1 MCLERPIQY
10 HNYPDEGIGYRM
22 MAFDDRPLFYRRLAT
37 GPVKK
42 GSVVVDESTFQINYG
57 DYNQHGGY
65 DSGIHTFVSEH
76 TAKFWRSI
84 SGCSQAF
91 TNIWKVKY
99 SGLRSVGEQ
108 ILDNNGRSATVLVV
122 KQVEYIERMTSP
134 MNTPSK
140 RVYTCL

>member
-1 MCLERPIQY
+1 MCLARPIQR

-22 MAFDDRPLFYRRLAT
+22 MAFDDWPLFYRRFAT

-42 GSVVVDESTFQINYG
+42 GSVVLDESTFKINYG
-57 DYNQHGGY
+57 AYTGGY

-76 TAKFWRSI
+76 TAKLWRSI

-91 TNIWKVKY
+91 NNIWKVKY

-108 ILDNNGRSATVLVV
+108 ILDNNGRLATVLIV
-122 KQVEYIERMTSP
+122 KQVEYIEC
-134 MNTPSK
+134 
-140 RVYTCL
+140 V